1 MTDPARPVRRRFL
14 VAAAAL
20 LAFGCAPEPASRQEL
35 AHKAPPADAAV
46 AMPDRY
52 SAEVAAHVLA
62 SGGNAVDAAI
72 ASAFVLAV
80 TAPEAGNIGGGGF
93 MLAQFDG
100 KATFLDFRETAPER
114 ATRDMY
120 LDTHG
125 EVIEGA
131 SLNGHRAVGV
141 PGTVAGLWAAHRK
154 YGKRPWNE
162 LVAPSIALAEN
173 GFEIPPMLEK
183 LKNDELPRLKD
194 VANFVRYFGGLHAGD
209 TFRQPELA
217 ATLRRI
223 AADGAAGFYE
233 GEPARLLLAE
243 MRRGGGLVTAADLA
257 AYQPRWREPLTA
269 KWREYE
275 IVSAPPPS
283 SGGFAVIQ
291 LLKMK
296 DALANDFAGL
306 AHNSPQYIHLTAEME
321 RRVFADRAEYLADP
335 DFVPQRVEELI
346 ADDYVAR
353 RAAEVNPVSI
363 SPADS
368 VRPGLEPHATTHF
381 SIVDQAGNAVA
392 MTYTLN
398 TDFGSGVVVEGGG
411 FLLNNE
417 MDDFSAKPGMPNYY
431 GVVGAESNAIQ
442 PGKRMLSSMSPTI
455 LVKDGEVRMV
465 LGTQGGSTII
475 SSVYQAIVNVLD
487 FHMTPEAAVSVTRF
501 HHQLWPGDLI
511 TYSVTRPLPEDVIRA
526 LTKRGYRVLPHDWE
540 FGDLQLV
547 WRDGG
552 EWRAASDPRGRGESR
567 IIH

>member
-1 MTDPARPVRRRFL
+1 
-14 VAAAAL
+14 
-20 LAFGCAPEPASRQEL
+20 
-35 AHKAPPADAAV
+35 
-46 AMPDRY
+46 MPDRY

-62 SGGNAVDAAI
+62 SGGNAMDAAI

-93 MLAQFDG
+93 MLARIDG
-100 KATFLDFRETAPER
+100 KAIFLDFREVAPAA

-120 LDTHG
+120 LDAKG
-125 EVIEGA
+125 GIIDGA
-131 SLNGHRAVGV
+131 SLTGHRAIGV
-141 PGTVAGLWAAHRK
+141 PGTVAGLWAAHRR
-154 YGKRPWNE
+154 YGKWPWPE
-162 LVAPSIALAEN
+162 LVAPAIALAEN
-173 GFEIPPMLEK
+173 GFEIPPQLVKSM
-183 LKNDELPRLKD
+183 NDEMPRLKD
-194 VANFVRYFGGLHAGD
+194 TTHFARYFGNMRTGE
-209 TFRQPELA
+209 TFRQPVLA

-223 AADGAAGFYE
+223 AEDGAVGFYE
-233 GEPARLLLAE
+233 GETARLLLAE
-243 MRRGGGLVTAADLA
+243 MRRGGGLITAADLA
-257 AYQPRWREPLTA
+257 GYQPRWREPLTA
-269 KWREYE
+269 KWRDFE
-275 IVSAPPPS
+275 IFAAPPPS

-296 DALANDFAGL
+296 DYLAKDFAGL

-321 RRVFADRAEYLADP
+321 KRVFADRAEYLADP
-335 DFVPQRVEELI
+335 DFVPQRIDELI
-346 ADDYVAR
+346 ADDYIAR

-363 SPADS
+363 SPTDS

-392 MTYTLN
+392 LTYTLN

-417 MDDFSAKPGMPNYY
+417 MDDFSAKPGVPNYY
-431 GVVGAESNAIQ
+431 GMAGADSNAIQ

-455 LVKDGEVRMV
+455 LIKDGAVSMV

-475 SSVYQAIVNVLD
+475 TSVYQTIVNVLD
-487 FHMTPEAAVSVTRF
+487 FHMAPEEAVAATRF
-501 HHQLWPGDLI
+501 HHQPGPGNLI
-511 TYSVTRPLPEDVIRA
+511 TYTIMNPLPEDVIHA
-526 LTKRGYRVLPHDWE
+526 LDERGYRVVPHEWE
-540 FGDLQLV
+540 IGDLQLI